1 MDRRRIDSRLGPR
14 RGLPPVLLSLL
25 ALVILIVSC
34 VPHRFGGDQ
43 AAAERSTATGQP
55 SPPGAATAETTPDP
69 ASPAATPT
77 RTRVV
82 YLDPGHGGPDTGTG
96 GTTLDGTWVQEKDVT
111 LAIALRTAE
120 RLRAAGIEVVLS
132 RTSDE
137 LPGLEPQDVLPDGEG
152 LTAEGVLRD
161 LQRRIDHANASGAN
175 LLLSIH
181 LNGHVDP
188 AATGTETYYDS
199 TRPFSDESRRLA
211 ELIQRHVVEGLR
223 EAGYDAVD
231 RGVFDQTELEAP
243 GLGVLPDYPHL
254 VMLGPAVPG
263 RLRPSAMPGVLNEV
277 LFLSNPTEASLA
289 QQPEIQDRIA
299 QAYTDAILEFLAAV
313 KS

>member
-1 MDRRRIDSRLGPR
+1 MDHRRIDSRLGPR
-14 RGLPPVLLSLL
+14 RGPPPALLALL

-34 VPHRFGGDQ
+34 VPHRFGGSQ
-43 AAAERSTATGQP
+43 AAERSTATRQP

-69 ASPAATPT
+69 ATPAATPT

-96 GTTLDGTWVQEKDVT
+96 GTTLDGTRVYEKDVT

-120 RLRAAGIEVVLS
+120 LLREAGVEVVLS
-132 RTSDE
+132 RTGDE
-137 LPGLEPQDVLPDGEG
+137 LPGLEPQDVLPAGEG

-161 LQRRIDHANASGAN
+161 LQRRIDRANASGAN

-199 TRPFSDESRRLA
+199 TRPFTDESRRLA
-211 ELIQRHVVEGLR
+211 ELIQRHVVASLR
-223 EAGYDAVD
+223 EAGYEAQG
-231 RGVFDQTELEAP
+231 RGVFNQTELEAP

-263 RLRPSAMPGVLNEV
+263 RLRPSTMPGVLNEV
-277 LFLSNPTEASLA
+277 LFLSNPTEATLA
-289 QQPEIQDRIA
+289 QRPEIQDRIA
-299 QAYTDAILEFLAAV
+299 QAYTDAILEFLAAI

>member
-1 MDRRRIDSRLGPR
+1 M
-14 RGLPPVLLSLL
+14 LLLLL

-34 VPHRFGGDQ
+34 VPDRFAGSE
-43 AAAERSTATGQP
+43 AAAERSTATDQ
-55 SPPGAATAETTPDP
+55 SPPPETPTQGSTPDP

-82 YLDPGHGGPDTGTG
+82 FLDPGHGGPDTGAG
-96 GTTLDGTWVQEKDVT
+96 GTALDGTWVQEKDVT

-120 RLRAAGIEVVLS
+120 LLREAGVEVVLS

-161 LQRRIDHANASGAN
+161 LQRRIDQANASGAN

-211 ELIQRHVVEGLR
+211 DLIQRHVVAGLR
-223 EAGYDAVD
+223 EAGYDALD
-231 RGVFDQTELEAP
+231 RGVFNQTELEAP
-243 GLGVLPDYPHL
+243 GLGVLPDYSHL

-263 RLRPSAMPGVLNEV
+263 KLRPSTMPGVLNEV
-277 LFLSNPTEASLA
+277 LFLSNPTEATLA

-299 QAYTDAILEFLAAV
+299 RAYTDAILEFLADI